1 MEVWNGARFKK
12 KSHSSGKWEWQHAW
26 NEKKKSNSMLLPKP
40 HLKYKKICIDIR
52 HVDDFDAKDREPHE
66 PGFKTRK
73 RKWRKERKGE
83 NDSHHTMG
91 RGCSKDI
98 VQNFHPA

>member
-1 MEVWNGARFKK
+1 
-12 KSHSSGKWEWQHAW
+12 
-26 NEKKKSNSMLLPKP
+26 MLLPKP

-91 RGCSKDI
+91 RGCSKRYCAEFSPSLKHHHI
-98 VQNFHPA
+98 WVM